1 MRAAIVVLA
10 AALAGA
16 AAAEEG
22 NFELKRQN
30 TARGTPE
37 ETTKTTVRLE
47 HFWDGTLRQL
57 RLDLP
62 FPDAQT
68 DFEGSPFDPRLGDIA
83 VRSGFK
89 AFQAGQFDFPTFVE
103 LTLPTA
109 SSDEVGSGKYQL
121 SLGLRMLSPPFEAE
135 VQQVNSIA
143 GDEARKDINYTKLEL
158 SYRRLFGSY
167 TFKAKLKPS
176 FDHVAEDDAAVAE
189 VEGGF
194 LFGRGSR
201 VWLMLGTRVWGPGGV
216 AGTYQNRLEL
226 GFAHRYR

>member
-1 MRAAIVVLA
+1 VRAAIVLLA
-10 AALAGA
+10 AAMAGG
-16 AAAEEG
+16 AAAEEN

-37 ETTKTTVRLE
+37 ETSRTSLRFE
-47 HFWDGTLRQL
+47 RFRDGALRQL

-62 FPDAQT
+62 FPDDRT
-68 DFEGSPFDPRLGDIA
+68 DFDGSPFNPRLGDIA
-83 VRSGFK
+83 VRTGFR
-89 AFQAGQFDFPTFVE
+89 AVRAMGYDFPSFVE

-109 SSDEVGSGKYQL
+109 TSDDSGSGKYQL
-121 SLGLRMLSPPFEAE
+121 SLGVRMLSPPWEAE

-143 GDEARKDINYTKLEL
+143 GDEARKDVNYTKLEL

-176 FDHVAEDDAAVAE
+176 SDHE
-189 VEGGF
+189 VEDHAAIAELEGGM
-194 LFGRGSR
+194 LFGQGSR

-216 AGTYQNRLEL
+216 AGTYQNRVEL
-226 GFAHRYR
+226 GLAHRY